1 MNLTVTL
8 LDSMDVTLE
17 EVQRAGHGG
26 VGCECQ
32 LCSRL
37 KNIEDDWIMRLGT
50 FYYPGGLN
58 KRDEIK
64 KKVRSGYY
72 NLFLCQY
79 GGFVKFM
86 VCPSLFFSQQLCL

>member
-64 KKVRSGYY
+64 KKVRSGY
-72 NLFLCQY
+72 
-79 GGFVKFM
+79 
-86 VCPSLFFSQQLCL
+86 

>member
-8 LDSMDVTLE
+8 LDSMDVTQE

-26 VGCECQ
+26 VGCECH
-32 LCSRL
+32 LCNCL

-64 KKVRSGYY
+64 KKVRSGY
-72 NLFLCQY
+72 
-79 GGFVKFM
+79 
-86 VCPSLFFSQQLCL
+86 

>member
-8 LDSMDVTLE
+8 LDSIDVTLE

-26 VGCECQ
+26 VGCESQ

-37 KNIEDDWIMRLGT
+37 KTLEDKWIMRLGT

-64 KKVRSGYY
+64 KKVRSGY
-72 NLFLCQY
+72 
-79 GGFVKFM
+79 
-86 VCPSLFFSQQLCL
+86 